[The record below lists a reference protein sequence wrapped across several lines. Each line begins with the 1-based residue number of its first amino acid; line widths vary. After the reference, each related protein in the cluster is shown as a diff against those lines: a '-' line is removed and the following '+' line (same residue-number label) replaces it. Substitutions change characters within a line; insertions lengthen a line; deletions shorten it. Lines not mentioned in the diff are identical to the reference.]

1 VTLAILV
8 APKFDEPTSYSYEW
22 SREIR
27 KMLEEK
33 GFQVI
38 DISGRAV
45 SREEVEQV
53 LKQNPNVIYI
63 HYNHGNTDCHYGSE
77 TVKVVDLKNAVLLS
91 GREVYCMNC
100 LSARE
105 LGVEAYKNGALAY
118 YGYIEVFSFSTD
130 ALDEFKEFA
139 NAGLKYKLEGHT
151 WEECLKLVKELAEQL
166 CQKLVE
172 AGKYMASILLKQDA
186 DALRCYTPNNPPTD
200 TKCILRKVALKIFGP
215 KLGWRISRTT
225 GFGILLTLIGWGIV
239 AHDFA
244 HQVYQLKGT
253 PLSLEGGY
261 IGLALNLIGFILL
274 TSEFI
279 NWLKR

>member
-1 VTLAILV
+1 
-8 APKFDEPTSYSYEW
+8 
-22 SREIR
+22 
-27 KMLEEK
+27 MLEEK
-33 GFQVI
+33 GYTVI

-53 LKQNPNVIYI
+53 LKQNKDAIYI

-118 YGYIEVFSFSTD
+118 WGYIQVFAFSTD

-139 NAGLKYKLEGHT
+139 NAGLKFRLEGKS
-151 WEECLKLVKELAEQL
+151 WKECLKLVKELAEKL

-172 AGKYMASILLKQDA
+172 AGKYIASVLLKQDA
-186 DALRCYTPNNPPTD
+186 EALRCYTPDNPPTE
-200 TKCILRKVALKIFGP
+200 TKCLLRKVAIKIFGP
-215 KLGWRISRTT
+215 KLGWKISRRHA
-225 GFGILLTLIGWGIV
+225 LTFLTFWCGWGLAV
-239 AHDFA
+239 HDFF
-244 HQVYQLKGT
+244 VECSN
-253 PLSLEGGY
+253 PLRLPPHGFW
-261 IGLALNLIGFILL
+261 IGVFLITLSFFLA
-274 TSEFI
+274 TYDYVK
-279 NWLKR
+279 WLKR

>member
-1 VTLAILV
+1 LV

-22 SREIR
+22 SREI
-27 KMLEEK
+27 KEMLEEK

-38 DISGRAV
+38 DIGGRAV

-53 LKQNPNVIYI
+53 LRQNPKVIYI

-91 GREVYCMNC
+91 GSEVYCMNC

-118 YGYIEVFSFSTD
+118 WGYVEVFAFSTE
-130 ALDEFKEFA
+130 ALDEFKAFA
-139 NAGLKYKLEGHT
+139 NAGLRYKLEGHT

-186 DALRCYTPNNPPTD
+186 DALRCYTPNNPPTE
-200 TKCILRKVALKIFGP
+200 TKCIFRKVALAVLGP
-215 KLGWRISRTT
+215 KIGWKISRRHALAFIT
-225 GFGILLTLIGWGIV
+225 FWCGWGLAV
-239 AHDFA
+239 HDFFVECA
-244 HQVYQLKGT
+244 T
-253 PLSLEGGY
+253 PLRFPPHGFWFGV
-261 IGLALNLIGFILL
+261 ALITLSFFIA
-274 TSEFI
+274 TYDYVK
-279 NWLKR
+279 WLKR

>member
-1 VTLAILV
+1 MTLAILV

-22 SREIR
+22 SREI
-27 KMLEEK
+27 KEMLEEK
-33 GFQVI
+33 GFQVV

-45 SREEVEQV
+45 SREEVEQF
-53 LKQNPNVIYI
+53 LRQNPKVIYI

-118 YGYIEVFSFSTD
+118 WGYVEVFAFSTE

-186 DALRCYTPNNPPTD
+186 DALRCYTPNNPPTE
-200 TKCILRKVALKIFGP
+200 TKCIFRKVALKIFGH
-215 KLGWRISRTT
+215 KLGWKINRRHA
-225 GFGILLTLIGWGIV
+225 LALITFWCGWGLAV
-239 AHDFA
+239 HDFFVECA
-244 HQVYQLKGT
+244 T
-253 PLSLEGGY
+253 PLRFPPHGFWFGV
-261 IGLALNLIGFILL
+261 ALITLSFFIA
-274 TSEFI
+274 TYDYVK
-279 NWLKR
+279 WLKR